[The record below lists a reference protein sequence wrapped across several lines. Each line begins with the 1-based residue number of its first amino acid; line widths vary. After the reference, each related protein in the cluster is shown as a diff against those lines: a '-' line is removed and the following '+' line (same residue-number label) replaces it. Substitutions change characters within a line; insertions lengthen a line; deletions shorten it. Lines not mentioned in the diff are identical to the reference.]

1 MIFSKKINQL
11 LLNFYENSE
20 TKEKINPRLLNQK
33 KDGPKIKGVGVATN
47 LPVGFYDD
55 KTKDAN
61 IRGVETPADKEKR
74 LVYGF
79 SKISRF
85 LELILVEHIDSKVSL
100 DSKLQIGSGCSI
112 IIPSRTQ
119 DILYKPLLYSTKVL
133 V

>member
-1 MIFSKKINQL
+1 M
-11 LLNFYENSE
+11 
-20 TKEKINPRLLNQK
+20 NQK

-79 SKISRF
+79 SKISHF
-85 LELILVEHIDSKVSL
+85 LELILVEHKESKVSL
-100 DSKLQIGSGCSI
+100 DSKLTIGSGCSI
-112 IIPSRTQ
+112 RIPSRTQ
-119 DILYKPLLYSTKVL
+119 DILYKPLSYSIRVL
-133 V
+133 TSFPNSVF